1 MYSETKLID
10 QIWIFLKKSLVAATA
25 AATAV
30 SSANASVANKTWI
43 FKNSAANFDLAF
55 KVM

>member
-10 QIWIFLKKSLVAATA
+10 QGWIFLKDESAATA
-25 AATAV
+25 IATAV
-30 SSANASVANKTWI
+30 SSATASVANKTWI

-55 KVM
+55 